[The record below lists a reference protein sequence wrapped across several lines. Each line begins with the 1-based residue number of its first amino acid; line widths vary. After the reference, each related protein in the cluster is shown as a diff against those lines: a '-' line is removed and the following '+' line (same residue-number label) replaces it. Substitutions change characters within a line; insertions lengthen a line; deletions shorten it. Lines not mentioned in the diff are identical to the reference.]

1 MITNYLRKLLKPI
14 IMQCIANDANTVSN
28 RYIADMKSINR
39 DLYDIRMRLQEL
51 AVYGLDG
58 IEETDREVIA
68 NKVLRN
74 LMTITNDRFNTL
86 ERKMDLLLNHNGIG
100 AEDLLVYSNTM
111 QSEEP
116 NMHDG
121 LDDLQ
126 KALLA
131 PYDSREQGQNN
142 TPENA

>member
-28 RYIADMKSINR
+28 RYIGDMKSINN

-58 IEETDREVIA
+58 MEESDLEVIA

-74 LMTITNDRFNTL
+74 LITITNDRFNTL
-86 ERKMDLLLNHNGIG
+86 ERKMDLILKHLGI
-100 AEDLLVYSNTM
+100 
-111 QSEEP
+111 
-116 NMHDG
+116 
-121 LDDLQ
+121 
-126 KALLA
+126 
-131 PYDSREQGQNN
+131 

>member
-1 MITNYLRKLLKPI
+1 MDN
-14 IMQCIANDANTVSN
+14 NDNTISD
-28 RYIADMKSINR
+28 RYIADMKSIHN

-58 IEETDREVIA
+58 MEETDREVIA

-86 ERKMDLLLNHNGIG
+86 ERKMDLLLNLNGIG
-100 AEDLLVYSNTM
+100 AEDLLVYNNSK

-116 NMHDG
+116 NMHDR
-121 LDDLQ
+121 DNDFQ

-131 PYDSREQGQNN
+131 PYDSREHGTNN
-142 TPENA
+142 E

>member
-28 RYIADMKSINR
+28 RYIGDMKSINN

-58 IEETDREVIA
+58 MEESDLEVIA

-74 LMTITNDRFNTL
+74 LNTITNDRFNTL
-86 ERKMDLLLNHNGIG
+86 ERKMDLLLNLNGIG

-116 NMHDG
+116 NMHEG
-121 LDDLQ
+121 LDDYQ

>member
-28 RYIADMKSINR
+28 RYIADMKSINN

-58 IEETDREVIA
+58 MEESDLEVIA

-74 LMTITNDRFNTL
+74 LITITNDRFNTL
-86 ERKMDLLLNHNGIG
+86 ERKMDLLLNLNGIG

-121 LDDLQ
+121 LDDYQ

-142 TPENA
+142 G

>member
-28 RYIADMKSINR
+28 RYIGDMKSINN

-58 IEETDREVIA
+58 MEESDLEVIA

-74 LMTITNDRFNTL
+74 LNTITNDRFNTL
-86 ERKMDLLLNHNGIG
+86 ERKMDLLLNLNGIG

-121 LDDLQ
+121 LDDYQ

-142 TPENA
+142 G